1 MVNRAAD
8 CPKNGP
14 SLPFG
19 FHLTTQCGY
28 YQVKDQLF
36 LLTMVR
42 YAIYPLIQGRI
53 KVGHR
58 LLLRTQARYGG
69 WSPACILIWSE
80 STLLI
85 LRKKT
90 KLTRRRITLA
100 SISIKRSEQLK
111 YETIEGLSGGCW
123 KDFEG
128 SGRSQYSS
136 SHSTG

>member
-1 MVNRAAD
+1 VVNRAAD
-8 CPKNGP
+8 CTKNGP
-14 SLPFG
+14 SLRLG
-19 FHLTTQCGY
+19 FHLTAQY
-28 YQVKDQLF
+28 NHHQVKNQSF
-36 LLTMVR
+36 LLTMLR

-69 WSPACILIWSE
+69 WSPACILIWFE
-80 STLLI
+80 SVLFI
-85 LRKKT
+85 LRKT

-136 SHSTG
+136 SHAMG